1 MRWLLVP
8 ALFLAVAPASSQSAL
23 DANTV
28 TVSGQGRVSVAPDR
42 ALVRLGVL
50 TRAATA
56 PDALREHEED
66 VARVLTRVRG
76 FGIADR
82 DIEVNTLSLGEDYG
96 PDGPDGYRAQR
107 IVTVTMDSLRRV
119 PDLVA
124 AVVSEGA
131 NQLQGIEYV
140 VRDTAPAEAL
150 ALDRAV
156 ADART
161 KAERIASASGV
172 RLGSVVA
179 VQEGSGPT
187 LPRLLRYSRA
197 ESAAPAAAPA
207 PPQPGAYS
215 TGSSEVVADVVVQFL
230 IAGAE

>member
-1 MRWLLVP
+1 MR
-8 ALFLAVAPASSQSAL
+8 LFLFVLLAAAASVSAQPVL
-23 DANTV
+23 ESGTI

-56 PDALREHEED
+56 PEALQEHEDD
-66 VARVLTRVRG
+66 VARVLTQVRR

-82 DIEVNTLSLGEDYG
+82 EIEIEALSLGEDYG
-96 PDGPDGYRAQR
+96 RDGPDGYRAQR
-107 IVTVTMDSLRRV
+107 VVTVTMDSLRRV

-124 AVVSEGA
+124 AVVGEGA
-131 NQLQGIEYV
+131 NQLQSIEYV
-140 VRDTAPAEAL
+140 VRDTTPIKAL

-161 KAERIASASGV
+161 KAERIAAASGV
-172 RLGSVVA
+172 TIGAVVA
-179 VQEGSGPT
+179 VQEGGSLS
-187 LPRLLRYSRA
+187 LPPILRYSRST
-197 ESAAPAAAPA
+197 SAAAAAP

-215 TGSSEVVADVVVQFL
+215 TGSSEVVADVVVQFR
-230 IAGAE
+230 ITGES